1 MLKTDNWC
9 QPAYSVRAHYAH
21 TMLFFL
27 EIWISVQCPVTF
39 LIANRSVLIIIYYM
53 IYEHNYN
60 NRMER
65 LLRLLHTIVLLYY
78 IMLFYT
84 LVATSRKKENF
95 AFRNPVRYTSMN
107 ERNKRATILICSNVT
122 RLYRYLSWHSAPIRI
137 LLAEIITIRGE
148 TRRGS
153 KPQA

>member
-1 MLKTDNWC
+1 
-9 QPAYSVRAHYAH
+9 
-21 TMLFFL
+21 
-27 EIWISVQCPVTF
+27 
-39 LIANRSVLIIIYYM
+39 M

-122 RLYRYLSWHSAPIRI
+122 RLYRYLS
-137 LLAEIITIRGE
+137 
-148 TRRGS
+148 
-153 KPQA
+153 